1 MSGFHV
7 VAGANETFTRPAI
20 RRLSFADLRTALRLG
35 LEDFFEKPS
44 HYVFLCLIYP
54 VAGLV
59 LSAWMTGA
67 NILTLLFPLM
77 SGFALVGPV
86 AAIGLYEISRRREA
100 GMDTSWWHAFDVR
113 HSPALPSIIGVA
125 AWLLGLFVAWLLTA
139 QAIHAAH
146 FGDTQPQGLAD
157 MVQMMLATEAGRS
170 VMLWGNLAGLGFAVL
185 VLATTVVA
193 FPLLLDRDTGAL
205 AALDTSVRVTLA
217 NPVPV
222 AGWGLIVAG
231 LLVIGTVPFFA
242 GLAVVLPV
250 LGHATWHLY
259 RRAVAEEAG

>member
-1 MSGFHV
+1 
-7 VAGANETFTRPAI
+7 
-20 RRLSFADLRTALRLG
+20 
-35 LEDFFEKPS
+35 
-44 HYVFLCLIYP
+44 
-54 VAGLV
+54 
-59 LSAWMTGA
+59 
-67 NILTLLFPLM
+67 
-77 SGFALVGPV
+77 
-86 AAIGLYEISRRREA
+86 
-100 GMDTSWWHAFDVR
+100 
-113 HSPALPSIIGVA
+113 
-125 AWLLGLFVAWLLTA
+125 
-139 QAIHAAH
+139 
-146 FGDTQPQGLAD
+146 
-157 MVQMMLATEAGRS
+157 MLAG
-170 VMLWGNLAGLGFAVL
+170 WQPGNLAGLGFAVL